1 MIEFN
6 GYIDGAARKRF
17 WHNNRV
23 MGVKILLV
31 AAVLIFPG
39 IMVFG
44 IQAQNWLLVIMC
56 AAAVFLLPLA
66 ALIPQAEKSMTP
78 KKIVVDEE
86 SIACTTDKEIVTKW
100 ISDVKQVID
109 HGEFYELVFPFGKIS
124 TNFICQKNL
133 LTKGTL
139 EEFEALFEGKITKG

>member
-1 MIEFN
+1 
-6 GYIDGAARKRF
+6 
-17 WHNNRV
+17 
-23 MGVKILLV
+23 
-31 AAVLIFPG
+31 
-39 IMVFG
+39 
-44 IQAQNWLLVIMC
+44 MC